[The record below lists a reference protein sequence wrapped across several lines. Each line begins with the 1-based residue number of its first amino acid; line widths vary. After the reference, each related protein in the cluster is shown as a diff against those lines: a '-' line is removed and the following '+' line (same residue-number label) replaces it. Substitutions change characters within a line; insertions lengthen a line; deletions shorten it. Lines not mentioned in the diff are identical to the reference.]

1 MSPFDLYREETSW
14 WSFADHGTTLSVVRR
29 LRPRTVLEFGPGS
42 STLALIEGGA
52 ERIDCCEDDPVWFTL
67 YCHRL
72 EDVYPRVVRMRPY
85 QWSSDLR
92 IQGLRDTYD
101 MALIDGP
108 RALAHRPAAIR
119 FAAARCTHLLIPL
132 EEGEPNHLRSHID
145 ALGRPVEYVPSG
157 PLAGT
162 FALVGPAC

>member
-14 WSFADHGTTLSVVRR
+14 WSFADHATVLSTVRR

-52 ERIDCCEDDPVWFTL
+52 ERIDCCEDDPVWFLT

-72 EDVYPRVVRMRPY
+72 EDVYPRIVRMRPY
-85 QWSSDLR
+85 QWSVDLV
-92 IQGLRDTYD
+92 IPGLRDTYD
-101 MALIDGP
+101 FALIDGP
-108 RALAHRPAAIR
+108 QAIERRGAAIG
-119 FAAARCTHLLIPL
+119 FAAARCRHVMVAL
-132 EEGEPNHLRSHID
+132 EEGEPNDLRAHVE
-145 ALGRPVEYVPSG
+145 ALDRPVEYLPSG